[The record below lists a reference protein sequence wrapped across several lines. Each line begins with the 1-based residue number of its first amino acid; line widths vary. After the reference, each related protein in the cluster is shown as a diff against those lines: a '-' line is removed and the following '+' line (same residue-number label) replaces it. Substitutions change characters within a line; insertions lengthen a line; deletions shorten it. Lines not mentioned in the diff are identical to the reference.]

1 MVFGDTKSKNVNTG
15 CTYCHASPAET
26 RVKSVPV
33 WHVQTQTKTK
43 GNIDTENTRWKD
55 LMMKKMRKLLLFLLD
70 RTNYCVDNSLKLTSI
85 MSFT

>member
-15 CTYCHASPAET
+15 CTDCHASPAET

-43 GNIDTENTRWKD
+43 SKHRYGKHKVERFNDEENAQ
-55 LMMKKMRKLLLFLLD
+55 
-70 RTNYCVDNSLKLTSI
+70 VA
-85 MSFT
+85 SFFVRQD